1 MPITL
6 DGRTATAAAT
16 TEEQAAATV
25 AALEREAAGYQLRQA
40 VATDRLAAAT
50 DPVRTAELQ
59 AELERAKRMAG
70 EVAAELT
77 RLRGGGETRPRR
89 GAQTR
94 RD

>member
-6 DGRTATAAAT
+6 DGRTGTPAAN
-16 TEEQAAATV
+16 TEEQTAATV

-40 VATDRLAAAT
+40 VATNRLATAT

-59 AELERAKRMAG
+59 AELERATRMEG
-70 EVAAELT
+70 DVAAELT

-94 RD
+94 QS